1 MLEARP
7 AAAGGQQRLRPLQ
20 LRSSGERRVNIFAAA
35 LLMPRAAVEHFRDV
49 RLSFP
54 EPLKKFDVSG
64 RTIRIRLVKMGLL

>member
-1 MLEARP
+1 
-7 AAAGGQQRLRPLQ
+7 
-20 LRSSGERRVNIFAAA
+20 
-35 LLMPRAAVEHFRDV
+35 MPRAAVEHFRDV